1 MLDTLE
7 QWVLVDFYLMK
18 NSEQKIKKVVI
29 IPTYNESENIK
40 FLLDKLVDLNLNCL
54 IIDDGSPDGTAKIV
68 SEHRLYK
75 KNIFLIDRGSKNG
88 YASACIEGFNWA
100 LNQKFETI
108 IQMDADHSHS
118 YTDLEIMLSQFSNT
132 DLLIGSRYIKGG
144 RIVGWGYF
152 RKVLSKSA
160 NIFARKMTRS
170 KLNDLTSGFRIY
182 NASIFEKINLNHIH
196 SEGYGFLVEVL
207 NQINNEGFKIKE
219 FPITFNDRERGK
231 SKMSAKVIIDGVKNT
246 IFIGIKNFGLKKYI

>member
-75 KNIFLIDRGSKNG
+75 KNIFLHITQV
-88 YASACIEGFNWA
+88 FNHK
-100 LNQKFETI
+100 L
-108 IQMDADHSHS
+108 
-118 YTDLEIMLSQFSNT
+118 LLSSIH
-132 DLLIGSRYIKGG
+132 LI
-144 RIVGWGYF
+144 
-152 RKVLSKSA
+152 
-160 NIFARKMTRS
+160 
-170 KLNDLTSGFRIY
+170 
-182 NASIFEKINLNHIH
+182 
-196 SEGYGFLVEVL
+196 
-207 NQINNEGFKIKE
+207 
-219 FPITFNDRERGK
+219 
-231 SKMSAKVIIDGVKNT
+231 
-246 IFIGIKNFGLKKYI
+246 